1 MKHFIVEV
9 LYKQPY
15 ETFGEAVALHR
26 AYLDEG
32 YKRGMILFSGPLVP
46 RLGSIFVARA
56 ESAQELADF
65 FEHDPYKTQGLA
77 DFRFIQFAPTRY
89 HPALGEWFEEE
100 P

>member
-9 LYKQPY
+9 IYKVPL
-15 ETFGEAVALHR
+15 EKFGDAVAEHR

-32 YKRGMILFSGPLVP
+32 YERGMILFSGPLVP

-56 ESAQELADF
+56 ESAQELVDF
-65 FEHDPYKTQGLA
+65 FENDPYKTQGLA

-89 HPALGEWFEEE
+89 LPALAEWFEES
-100 P
+100 